1 MSQAP
6 PVPLLGRIALHL
18 KLITMEQL
26 SEATRLQGKSG
37 GSKNLGAILIE
48 LGHLN
53 ESQLQEVLRARQ
65 QVVARARAKQA
76 IQQADAQPEVP
87 PAAKPA
93 PAQAKPPP
101 TPPAVPVAKPAPT
114 PPESGSLFGDDEQE
128 PPVAESQPPSDEPP
142 GLELS
147 ADAEP
152 VPELGE
158 STGQPMAAM
167 EPDAIDLS
175 ADSDPVPSPA
185 AAPQASAGV
194 SAGPSGTADDLVAV
208 LRNGFEKGASDIHI
222 HAGSPMRLRLNGRFE
237 AVDDQPVAP
246 EVSERMVRS
255 ALDPVQMA
263 QFDEHGEL
271 DFAYS
276 VPGLGRF
283 RTNVFRQQH
292 GIDGVFRSIPGEVPS
307 LNELGLPNSL
317 AKFTNFHQG
326 LVLVTGPANC
336 GKSSTMAAMVDLIN
350 EERREH
356 ILTVEDPIEY
366 LHPSKRCLV
375 NQRNVGPHTES
386 FARALRG
393 ALREDPD
400 VIVIGE
406 LRDLETISLALTAAE
421 TGHLVLG
428 TLHTNSAIRTL
439 NRIIG
444 VFPADQQEQIRNMVS
459 ESLRAV
465 ISQRLVPTAD
475 GSRRVPALEVLVN
488 NMAIGNLIRENKTF
502 QIFSILQTGASHG
515 MCLLDESLNQ
525 LIADGTITKEAALL
539 HCDDPTRIRG

>member
-26 SEATRLQGKSG
+26 SEATRQQGKSG
-37 GSKNLGAILIE
+37 GAKNLGAILIE
-48 LGHLN
+48 LGHLT
-53 ESQLQEVLRARQ
+53 EPQLQDVLRARQ

-76 IQQADAQPEVP
+76 IAEADPEPEVAPAPKPAPVQVEPEP
-87 PAAKPA
+87 PAAA
-93 PAQAKPPP
+93 PEL
-101 TPPAVPVAKPAPT
+101 
-114 PPESGSLFGDDEQE
+114 ESGSLFGDE
-128 PPVAESQPPSDEPP
+128 DEPT
-142 GLELS
+142 
-147 ADAEP
+147 
-152 VPELGE
+152 PELE
-158 STGQPMAAM
+158 TSPAPAMAPI
-167 EPDAIDLS
+167 EPDAIDLAPES
-175 ADSDPVPSPA
+175 EA
-185 AAPQASAGV
+185 AASPE
-194 SAGPSGTADDLVAV
+194 TAPAPVVTTGGGGDDLVSV
-208 LRNGFEKGASDIHI
+208 LRRGVEQGASDIHI
-222 HAGSPMRLRLNGRFE
+222 HAGSPMRLRLHGRFT

-246 EVSERMVRS
+246 EVAERLVRS
-255 ALDPVQMA
+255 ALNPEQMA
-263 QFDEHGEL
+263 QFDELGEL

-283 RTNVFRQQH
+283 RTNVFKQQH
-292 GIDGVFRSIPGEVPS
+292 GIDGVFRSIPSEVPS
-307 LNELGLPNSL
+307 LSELGLPNTL
-317 AKFTNFHQG
+317 AKFTNYHQG

-336 GKSSTMAAMVDLIN
+336 GKSSTLAAMVDLIN

-366 LHPSKRCLV
+366 LQPSKRCVV

-428 TLHTNSAIRTL
+428 TLHTNSSIRTL

-465 ISQRLVPTAD
+465 VSQRLVPTAD
-475 GSRRVPALEVLVN
+475 GTGRVPALEILVN

-502 QIFSILQTGASHG
+502 QIFSILQTGAAAG

-525 LIADGTITKEAALL
+525 LVADGTITKEDALF
-539 HCDDPTRIRG
+539 HCDDPKRIRG